1 MNKEDDELE
10 KLLAGMPAMP
20 GMTMM
25 KGSDLDLGDGTVDEI
40 DQLKDE
46 V

>member
-1 MNKEDDELE
+1 
-10 KLLAGMPAMP
+10 
-20 GMTMM
+20 MM

>member
-1 MNKEDDELE
+1 
-10 KLLAGMPAMP
+10 MPAMP

-25 KGSDLDLGDGTVDEI
+25 TGSDLDLGDGTVDEI